1 MALKNFVLRT
11 LAPSVAPV
19 VSLTRRARKIRKRA
33 RRIVVAF
40 VKSRQFFIL
49 IMTCVL
55 LNTVVLTTEHYNQP
69 MWLNQFQSFANALF
83 VSLFTLEMLLKM
95 FAFGLQD
102 YFAALFNRFDF
113 FVVICSILEIILIQL
128 DVLDPMG
135 LSVLRC
141 ARLLRIF
148 KLTQSRKFTHQD
160 FSFPFSP
167 SSCRATANSY
177 WNSLRSLVNRLLKSV
192 KSIASLLLLLFL
204 FILICSLLGMQWF
217 GGTFNF
223 PSKDKPRSH
232 FDGIAQSM
240 ITVFQMLTGE
250 DWNEVMYNG
259 MRAYK
264 TNGPWFAFVVI
275 YFVVV
280 YIVGNYILLN
290 VFLAIAVDNLSDEDD
305 EYDEEGSGDQL
316 DDDGTKQDG

>member
-1 MALKNFVLRT
+1 MRST
-11 LAPSVAPV
+11 TYPV
-19 VSLTRRARKIRKRA
+19 RRARKIRKRA

-69 MWLNQFQSFANALF
+69 MWLNQFQSFANVLF
-83 VSLFTLEMLLKM
+83 VSLFTVEMLLKM

-102 YFAALFNRFDF
+102 YFSALFNRFDF
-113 FVVICSILEIILIQL
+113 FVVICSILELILIQL
-128 DVLDPMG
+128 DLLDPMG

-148 KLTQSRKFTHQD
+148 KLTH
-160 FSFPFSP
+160 
-167 SSCRATANSY
+167 Y

-240 ITVFQMLTGE
+240 ITVFQVGLLDVAVKGKPRILTIKCE
-250 DWNEVMYNG
+250 QISQ
-259 MRAYK
+259 
-264 TNGPWFAFVVI
+264 VVQRGSVSC
-275 YFVVV
+275 YSQ
-280 YIVGNYILLN
+280 GCSWSSRDALLLN
-290 VFLAIAVDNLSDEDD
+290 RGDPAAKTVDSILSFSLCQLLHSPMPSSGLSEKEGVEIENSANL
-305 EYDEEGSGDQL
+305 
-316 DDDGTKQDG
+316 